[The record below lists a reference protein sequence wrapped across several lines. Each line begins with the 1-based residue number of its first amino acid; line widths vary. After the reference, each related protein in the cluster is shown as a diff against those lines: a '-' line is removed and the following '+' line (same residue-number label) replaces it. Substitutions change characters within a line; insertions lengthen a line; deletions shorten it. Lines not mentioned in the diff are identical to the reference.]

1 MTSAA
6 AGPIAVVGTGL
17 IGTSIAL
24 ALRAAGRRV
33 LLADRDPTRVAL
45 AVDLGAGER
54 WDGVEPVEHA
64 VLAVPPAAV
73 AGELVALQ
81 GKALAATYSDVASVK
96 VVPQRAAQAAG
107 ADLTSYCGGHP
118 VAGRERGGPAAARA
132 DLFLDRPW
140 VLTPETVTG
149 SAARTAAAAVAQ
161 TCGAIVVEMTP
172 AEHDRALGLVS
183 HVPQLVA
190 SLLAA
195 RLLDAP
201 ESAVSLAGQG
211 FRDTTRIAAS
221 DPGLWGEVI
230 AANPSPVLAVLED
243 FAADLDVLLTALRP
257 VAAGAPAGVTGT
269 APAGRV
275 PETVADAVRR
285 GNAGRSRLPG
295 KHGVRVAGFA
305 TVPVVVEDA
314 PGRLARL
321 FADAEVAGVNIED
334 IGIEHAPGRP
344 VGVVELAVR
353 PDGVPRLLAVLGAR
367 GWAVHAPDSPAAPP
381 L

>member
-1 MTSAA
+1 MTAAAA
-6 AGPIAVVGTGL
+6 AGGPVAVVGAGL

-24 ALRAAGRRV
+24 ALRDVGRRV
-33 LLADRDPTRVAL
+33 LLADRDPARVAL
-45 AVDLGAGER
+45 AADLGAGER
-54 WDGVEPVEHA
+54 WDGVEPVDHA

-81 GKALAATYSDVASVK
+81 RKELAATYSDVASVK
-96 VVPQRAAQAAG
+96 VAPQCQAAAAG
-107 ADLTSYCGGHP
+107 ADLASYCGGHP
-118 VAGRERGGPAAARA
+118 IAGRERGGPAAARA
-132 DLFLDRPW
+132 DLFLGRPW
-140 VLTPETVTG
+140 VLTPEPVTG
-149 SAARTAAAAVAQ
+149 TAARDAAAAVAQ
-161 TCGAIVVEMTP
+161 ACGAIVVEMSP

-195 RLLDAP
+195 RLLAAP
-201 ESAVSLAGQG
+201 ESAVSLAGPG

-221 DPGLWGEVI
+221 DPALWGEVI
-230 AANPSPVLAVLED
+230 AANPGPVLAVLED
-243 FAADLDVLLTALRP
+243 FAADLDVLLAALRP
-257 VAAGAPAGVTGT
+257 ASGGAPATGDVPG
-269 APAGRV
+269 AGPVGRV
-275 PETVADAVRR
+275 PTAVADAVRR
-285 GNAGRSRLPG
+285 GNEGRSRLPG
-295 KHGVRVAGFA
+295 KHGVRAAGYA

-353 PDGVPRLLAVLGAR
+353 PDGVPRLLAVLSAR
-367 GWAVHAPDSPAAPP
+367 GWAVHAPAP
-381 L
+381 